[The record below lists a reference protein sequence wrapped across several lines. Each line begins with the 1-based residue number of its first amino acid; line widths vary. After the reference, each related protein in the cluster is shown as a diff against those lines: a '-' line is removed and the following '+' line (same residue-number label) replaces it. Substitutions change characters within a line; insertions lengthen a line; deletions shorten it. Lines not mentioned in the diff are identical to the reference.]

1 MDDIGLMFYNARWY
15 DPELGRFAQADSIVP
30 DNGNPIAQDRFAYGA
45 NNPISNSDPT
55 GHCFFTGIDT
65 AICILIEM
73 LATGALA
80 GYGAQVVEN
89 MIEGTYGV
97 DALTNIDTAQ
107 ITNVAIFTPAIF
119 IAPALIG
126 EGMGLYYQQM
136 GLWSDYPGLFAEGN
150 AYLNSSQNYI
160 NSIFGSN
167 STQFSSTMS
176 SNEIGKWG
184 ETQTGKH
191 LPINIEKQKIINA
204 TGQTRIYDGYFIE
217 NADNYVEVKTSLT
230 GVVYS
235 SERIRNQIAF
245 DNDFSS
251 QIGISSPTW
260 IFVNSHPSSP
270 LANQLKIN
278 GIPWQTLDTQLYI
291 R

>member
-1 MDDIGLMFYNARWY
+1 
-15 DPELGRFAQADSIVP
+15 
-30 DNGNPIAQDRFAYGA
+30 
-45 NNPISNSDPT
+45 
-55 GHCFFTGIDT
+55 
-65 AICILIEM
+65 
-73 LATGALA
+73 
-80 GYGAQVVEN
+80 
-89 MIEGTYGV
+89 
-97 DALTNIDTAQ
+97 
-107 ITNVAIFTPAIF
+107 
-119 IAPALIG
+119 
-126 EGMGLYYQQM
+126 
-136 GLWSDYPGLFAEGN
+136 
-150 AYLNSSQNYI
+150 
-160 NSIFGSN
+160 
-167 STQFSSTMS
+167 MS